1 MSMIRRLLALTAIA
15 FSSAILAQAPASG
28 GPPMQVNINTADAE
42 TIASVLSGVGL
53 KKAQAIVLHREHH
66 GRFDA
71 ATDLAKVKGIGEAT
85 VTRNA
90 AKIVVSSEA
99 DGQTPAKSAEPEQR
113 E

>member
-1 MSMIRRLLALTAIA
+1 MSMIRTLLALLAIA
-15 FSSAILAQAPASG
+15 VSSVVLAQEPASG

-53 KKAQAIVLHREHH
+53 KKAQAIVEHRENQ

-71 ATDLAKVKGIGEAT
+71 ATDLTKVKGIGEAT

-90 AKIVVSSEA
+90 SKIVVSTA
-99 DGQTPAKSAEPEQR
+99 GDAQTLAKSAKSEQR